1 MEKVLRVSVSPWFVI
16 GSVLALSSMAS
27 MGFTARVEAQ
37 GAPFPENP
45 GREIFQI
52 ICSSCH
58 QPTVV
63 LDKRWT
69 KEAWQ
74 TKVTEMLQEEIDV
87 TESERKQIVDYL
99 SKSFPDRVNVNTA
112 SAAELERIAQIPG
125 DSASAIVA
133 HRTSSGSFKTV
144 EDVKQVPGV
153 DAARVEDKKDRL
165 EF

>member
-1 MEKVLRVSVSPWFVI
+1 VT
-16 GSVLALSSMAS
+16 VLAVSIAPP
-27 MGFTARVEAQ
+27 RVVAQ
-37 GAPFPENP
+37 AAPFPQNP
-45 GREIFQI
+45 GREIFEI

-74 TKVTEMLQEEIDV
+74 TKVTEMLQEEVDV
-87 TESERKQIVDYL
+87 TETERKQIVDYL

-112 SAAELERIAQIPG
+112 TAAELERIAQIPG

-133 HRTSSGSFKTV
+133 HRAATGTLKTI

-153 DAARVEDKKDRL
+153 DAARVEEKKDRL

>member
-1 MEKVLRVSVSPWFVI
+1 
-16 GSVLALSSMAS
+16 MA
-27 MGFTARVEAQ
+27 FTAPVEAQ
-37 GAPFPENP
+37 AAPFPENP
-45 GREIFQI
+45 GREIFEI

-74 TKVTEMLQEEIDV
+74 TKVTEMLQEEVDV
-87 TESERKQIVDYL
+87 TETERTQIVNYL

-133 HRTSSGSFKTV
+133 HRASNGMFKSV
-144 EDVKQVPGV
+144 EDVKRVPGV
-153 DAARVEDKKDRL
+153 DASRVEERKDRL

>member
-1 MEKVLRVSVSPWFVI
+1 VILSGLVLWSVASA
-16 GSVLALSSMAS
+16 AL
-27 MGFTARVEAQ
+27 TAPVGAQ
-37 GAPFPENP
+37 AAPFPENP
-45 GREIFQI
+45 GREIFEI

-69 KEAWQ
+69 KAAWQ

-87 TESERKQIVDYL
+87 TETERTQIVDYL
-99 SKSFPDRVNVNTA
+99 SKTFPSRVNVNTA
-112 SAAELERIAQIPG
+112 TAAELERIAQIPG

-133 HRTSSGSFKTV
+133 HRAAKGTFKTI

-153 DAARVEDKKDRL
+153 DAMRLEERKDRL

>member
-1 MEKVLRVSVSPWFVI
+1 VTVSVF
-16 GSVLALSSMAS
+16 ALLSIAS
-27 MGFTARVEAQ
+27 MRFTARVEAQ
-37 GAPFPENP
+37 AAPFPENP
-45 GREIFQI
+45 GREIFEI

-69 KEAWQ
+69 KAAWQ
-74 TKVTEMLQEEIDV
+74 TKVTEMLQEEVDV
-87 TESERKQIVDYL
+87 TETERTQIVDYL

-112 SAAELERIAQIPG
+112 TAAELERIAQLPG

-133 HRTSSGSFKTV
+133 HRAAKGTFKTI

-153 DAARVEDKKDRL
+153 DAVRLEERKDRL